1 MTERLQIYRCEVCG
15 NIVQVLIEGHGE
27 LVCCG
32 EPMTL
37 LSPKINENEGLE
49 KHIPVYTAK
58 PGCENAVAIH
68 VTVGSTEHPMTEE
81 HYVQWIYVQSEHGGQ
96 RKSLNPGDKP
106 EAVFVFKNDKPIK
119 IFEYCNL
126 HGLYSC
132 DIE

>member
-1 MTERLQIYRCEVCG
+1 MVKQTVFYFCPHCG
-15 NIVQVLIEGHGE
+15 NMVGMINDGGVVPH
-27 LVCCG
+27 CCG
-32 EPMTL
+32 EKMTKL
-37 LSPKINENEGLE
+37 EANTKDGAKE

-58 PGCENAVAIH
+58 PECENAVAIH